1 VRSQDWYRL
10 ACEVTIVT
18 KLTIERPFSER
29 SVVESRTKGGA
40 HAGRTAVITG
50 GTGALGEA
58 IAARLRANGAR
69 VARWDLRETPGDDLV
84 LSVDVTDEQAVANA
98 VRMTVNALGPI
109 DILVNNAGI
118 QGPVAD
124 MLDLALAD
132 WRRILDVNL
141 TGTFICSQAIVP
153 MMCERRW
160 GRVVN
165 VASLRGKEGPPK
177 TSAYN
182 ASKAGMI
189 ALTKTMGKELAGT
202 GVLVNCVT
210 PTVVE
215 GGLSD
220 AASPDELAALR
231 ALIPM
236 KRFCRADEVAAMV
249 TFLASDDSS
258 FSTGAVFDLSGGRA
272 TY

>member
-1 VRSQDWYRL
+1 MG
-10 ACEVTIVT
+10 EN
-18 KLTIERPFSER
+18 
-29 SVVESRTKGGA
+29 RTRDGTL
-40 HAGRTAVITG
+40 AGRTAVVTG

-69 VARWDLRETPGDDLV
+69 VARWDLREGVGDDLV
-84 LSVDVTDEQAVANA
+84 VAVDVTDGQAVADA
-98 VRMTVNALGPI
+98 TRMTVNALGPI

-118 QGPVAD
+118 QGPIAD
-124 MLDLALAD
+124 MLDLVLAD

-153 MMCERRW
+153 IMCKRGW
-160 GRVVN
+160 GRVIN
-165 VASLRGKEGPPK
+165 IASLRGKEGPPG

-202 GVLVNCVT
+202 GVLVNCIT

-215 GGLSD
+215 GGLSN

-236 KRFCRADEVAAMV
+236 KRFCTAEEVAAMV
-249 TFLASDDSS
+249 SFLASDDCS

>member
-1 VRSQDWYRL
+1 M
-10 ACEVTIVT
+10 
-18 KLTIERPFSER
+18 
-29 SVVESRTKGGA
+29 VENRTTDCTL
-40 HAGRTAVITG
+40 AGRTAVVTG

-58 IAARLRANGAR
+58 IAMRLRANGAR
-69 VARWDLRETPGDDLV
+69 VARWDLREGVGGDLM
-84 LSVDVTDEQAVANA
+84 LAVDVTNEQAVADA
-98 VRMTVNALGPI
+98 VGMTVNALGSI

-118 QGPVAD
+118 QGPIAD

-153 MMCERRW
+153 MMCKRGW
-160 GRVVN
+160 GRVIN
-165 VASLRGKEGPPK
+165 IASLRGKEGPPR

-182 ASKAGMI
+182 ASKAGVI
-189 ALTKTMGKELAGT
+189 ALTKTMGKELGGT
-202 GVLVNCVT
+202 GVLVNCIT

-220 AASPDELAALR
+220 AASPDELAGLR

-236 KRFCRADEVAAMV
+236 KRFCRAEEVAAMV
-249 TFLASDDSS
+249 TFLASDDCS

>member
-1 VRSQDWYRL
+1 M
-10 ACEVTIVT
+10 
-18 KLTIERPFSER
+18 
-29 SVVESRTKGGA
+29 VESRTTDRTL
-40 HAGRTAVITG
+40 AGRIAVVTG
-50 GTGALGEA
+50 GSGTLGEA
-58 IAARLRANGAR
+58 IAVRLRANGAR
-69 VARWDLRETPGDDLV
+69 VARWDLREGVGDDLM
-84 LSVDVTDEQAVANA
+84 LAVDVTDEQAVADA
-98 VRMTVNALGPI
+98 IRMTVNALGPI

-124 MLDLALAD
+124 MLDLVLAD

-153 MMCERRW
+153 TMCKRGW
-160 GRVVN
+160 GRVIN
-165 VASLRGKEGPPK
+165 IASLRGKEAPPR

-189 ALTKTMGKELAGT
+189 ALTMTMGKELAGT
-202 GVLVNCVT
+202 GVLVNCIT

-215 GGLSD
+215 GGLSNE
-220 AASPDELAALR
+220 ASLEELAALR

-236 KRFCRADEVAAMV
+236 KRFCMAEEVAAMV
-249 TFLASDDSS
+249 IFLASDDCS

>member
-1 VRSQDWYRL
+1 M
-10 ACEVTIVT
+10 
-18 KLTIERPFSER
+18 
-29 SVVESRTKGGA
+29 VESRTTDRTL
-40 HAGRTAVITG
+40 AGRIAVVTG
-50 GTGALGEA
+50 GSGTLGEA
-58 IAARLRANGAR
+58 IAVRLRANGAR
-69 VARWDLRETPGDDLV
+69 VARWDLREGVGDDLM
-84 LSVDVTDEQAVANA
+84 LAVDVTDEQAVADA
-98 VRMTVNALGPI
+98 IRMTVNALGPI

-124 MLDLALAD
+124 MLDLVLAD
-132 WRRILDVNL
+132 WRRSLDVNL

-153 MMCERRW
+153 TMCKRGW
-160 GRVVN
+160 GRVIN
-165 VASLRGKEGPPK
+165 IASLRGKEAPPR

-202 GVLVNCVT
+202 GVLVNCIT

-215 GGLSD
+215 GGLSNE
-220 AASPDELAALR
+220 ASLEELAALR

-236 KRFCRADEVAAMV
+236 KRFCMAEEVAAMV
-249 TFLASDDSS
+249 IFLASDDCS